1 MEETT
6 TSDTNT
12 LQVQP
17 SQTLNQLPSSISS
30 DAKKMMQY
38 DANKKSST
46 TAYLLWFF
54 LGWSGAH
61 RFYIGNTGTGAAI
74 LILSV
79 VGFALSVVGV
89 GFIILLVP
97 LIWLIV
103 DLFLI
108 PGMVRD
114 KNNSLIQ
121 TLS

>member
-1 MEETT
+1 MV
-6 TSDTNT
+6 DTARNT
-12 LQVQP
+12 ENALATQTDQQGQQP
-17 SQTLNQLPSSISS
+17 PPAVAS

-38 DANKKSST
+38 DANKKSPT

-54 LGWSGAH
+54 LGWTGAH
-61 RFYIGNTGTGAAI
+61 RFYIGNTGSGAAI
-74 LILSV
+74 LVLSI
-79 VGFALSVVGV
+79 VGFALSFLGIGLV
-89 GFIILLVP
+89 ILLVP

-121 TLS
+121 MLS

>member
-1 MEETT
+1 MAETVT
-6 TSDTNT
+6 GNSS
-12 LQVQP
+12 P
-17 SQTLNQLPSSISS
+17 SQVAPSPIQLTQNASS

-46 TAYLLWFF
+46 TAYMLWFF
-54 LGWSGAH
+54 LGWTGAH

-74 LILSV
+74 LILSI
-79 VGFALSVVGV
+79 VGLALSVFGV
-89 GFIILLVP
+89 GLVILLVP
-97 LIWLIV
+97 LIWLFV